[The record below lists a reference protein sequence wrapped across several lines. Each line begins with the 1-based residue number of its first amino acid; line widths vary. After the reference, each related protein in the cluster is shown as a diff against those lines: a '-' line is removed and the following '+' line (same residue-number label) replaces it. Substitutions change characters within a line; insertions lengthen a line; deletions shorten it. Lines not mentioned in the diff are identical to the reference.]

1 MDQVRETDCQE
12 RSYIRLWSGT
22 KVADFHSK
30 CAHVQVLD
38 TADFGRTI
46 FLDGEI
52 QSSEADQ
59 EFYHATLVKPLLT
72 QSIFQDGPQSVL
84 IVGGGECA
92 TLAQVL
98 KVMSVDRV
106 TMVDYDEEFVGWCK
120 ENLESWHHNCWTDR
134 RVRMLHE
141 DIYKYIKTCDETFD
155 AIIVDMTD
163 ISVEFHP
170 EEEVALNKLIS
181 GLKSVLEVGGTIRMY
196 VGVWIRHKS
205 AGLTQAL
212 NLLKS
217 FGRVEEERV
226 YIPTFGTGESLFV
239 TIR

>member
-1 MDQVRETDCQE
+1 MDQVRETDCQQK
-12 RSYIRLWSGT
+12 SYVRLWSGT
-22 KVADFHSK
+22 KVADFHTK

-52 QSSEADQ
+52 QSSSADQ
-59 EFYHATLVKPLLT
+59 EFYHERLVQP
-72 QSIFQDGPQSVL
+72 IFRNGPKHNIL

-98 KVMSVDRV
+98 KDPDVDRV

-120 ENLESWHHNCWTDR
+120 DNLESWHHNSWADR
-134 RVRMLHE
+134 RVTILHE
-141 DIYKYIKTCDETFD
+141 DIYKYIDKCSETFD

-163 ISVEFHP
+163 ISVHFHP
-170 EEEVALNKLIS
+170 EEEAALNKLIS
-181 GLKSVLEVGGTIRMY
+181 GLKSVMEVGGTIRMY
-196 VGVWIRHKS
+196 VGMWIRHKS
-205 AGLTQAL
+205 AGLAQAL

-239 TIR
+239 TISDTIR

>member
-1 MDQVRETDCQE
+1 MDHVRETDCQVK
-12 RSYIRLWSGT
+12 SYLRLWQGKS
-22 KVADFHSK
+22 VADFHSK

-52 QSSEADQ
+52 QSSAADQ
-59 EFYHATLVKPLLT
+59 EFYHETLVRPV
-72 QSIFQDGPQSVL
+72 FNDGPKHRIL

-98 KVMSVDRV
+98 KDPGVDRV
-106 TMVDYDEEFVGWCK
+106 TMVDYDGEFVGWCK
-120 ENLESWHHNCWTDR
+120 ENLEDWHHNSWTDK
-134 RVRMLHE
+134 RVTMLHE
-141 DIYKYIKTCDETFD
+141 DIYKYIETCNETFD

-163 ISVEFHP
+163 ISVDFHP
-170 EEEVALNKLIS
+170 EEEVALIKLIS
-181 GLKSVLEVGGTIRMY
+181 GLKSVLAPGGTIRMY
-196 VGVWIRHKS
+196 VGMWIRHKS
-205 AGLTQAL
+205 AGLAQAL

-217 FGRVEEERV
+217 VGRVDEERV

>member
-1 MDQVRETDCQE
+1 MDQVRETDCQK
-12 RSYIRLWSGT
+12 RSYERLWTGH

-52 QSSEADQ
+52 QSSAADQ
-59 EFYHATLVKPLLT
+59 EFYHETLVRPAFHDEPKHN
-72 QSIFQDGPQSVL
+72 VL

-92 TLAQVL
+92 TLYQVL
-98 KVMSVDRV
+98 KDPDVDRV
-106 TMVDYDEEFVGWCK
+106 TMVDYDGEFVAWCK
-120 ENLESWHHNCWTDR
+120 ENLADWHHNSWQDR
-134 RVRMLHE
+134 RVTMLHE
-141 DIYKYIKTCDETFD
+141 DIYKYLDTCTETFD

-163 ISVEFHP
+163 ISVNFHP
-170 EEEVALNKLIS
+170 EEEVAFNKLIS
-181 GLKSVLEVGGTIRMY
+181 GLKSVLAPGGTIRMY
-196 VGVWIRHKS
+196 VGMWIRHKS
-205 AGLTQAL
+205 TGLQQAL

-217 FGRVEEERV
+217 IGRVEDQKV